1 MFINLLKFYCLGF
14 RSLLC
19 VKFSLT
25 VSGFLWR
32 DILFVSS
39 VISFLTDQHI
49 LGYYYSLSTGN
60 KLYTSSVTSLPH
72 HFMKGNTTHDYFQG
86 AFHYVEVI
94 RYFPECMTRIPT
106 CITTSDRCSQMK
118 PKADRDAAI
127 NRPMDD
133 SHIPLNTLSSIC
145 LP

>member
-1 MFINLLKFYCLGF
+1 MFINLLKFYCLSF

-25 VSGFLWR
+25 ISGFLWR

-49 LGYYYSLSTGN
+49 HGYYYSLNTGN
-60 KLYTSSVTSLPH
+60 KLHTSSVISLPH
-72 HFMKGNTTHDYFQG
+72 HFIKGNTTNDYFQG
-86 AFHYVEVI
+86 AFHYVEAI
-94 RYFPECMTRIPT
+94 RYFPECMTSDPT

-127 NRPMDD
+127 NRLMGD
-133 SHIPLNTLSSIC
+133 SRIPLNALSDIC